1 MPMQDLVQTF
11 HDRFGILP
19 PEGMLPTGPLRPFDG
34 TATLV
39 GSEVAHAHGVALA
52 QDEIGPFLRTAPE
65 GYLLVGFWGHGV
77 QSHAFYYVRVD
88 AQSRVYFRLPH
99 GGVYM
104 DNERAA
110 QRIRVFLTRY
120 FAIEPVLRTRTTSF
134 VAVDAMGEARYRLV
148 GKDGTKVELDR
159 SLLVDAS
166 FEERFAPVLPPPAP
180 RDVS

>member
-1 MPMQDLVQTF
+1 MKQLVQIF
-11 HDRFGILP
+11 RDRFGILP
-19 PEGMLPTGPLRPFDG
+19 PEGMLPTDPLRPFDV
-34 TATLV
+34 TSMLV
-39 GSEVAHAHGVALA
+39 GSDVAHAHGVSLA
-52 QDEIGPFLRTAPE
+52 QAEIGPFLRTAPE

-77 QSHAFYYVRVD
+77 QSHAFYYIRVD

-110 QRIRVFLTRY
+110 QRIRVFLTR
-120 FAIEPVLRTRTTSF
+120 FVAIAPPLRAQTTSF

-148 GKDGTKVELDR
+148 GKDGTTVELDR

-166 FEERFAPVLPPPAP
+166 FEERFAPVLP
-180 RDVS
+180 SL